1 MKRSADYYDAF
12 SDGYERGRDRGY
24 HAMID
29 ALETETVLPHA
40 AAGRVLEAGCGTG
53 LILERLGGA
62 GAELFGADLSQ
73 GMLRRA
79 AARGFR
85 GARADLCALP
95 FRNDSFDA
103 VYSFKVLAH
112 VREIRRAMEEMARV
126 TRPGGLVL
134 AEFYNRLSLR
144 HLVRVLKGAR
154 RIARDT
160 TDREVYTRYDG
171 WREILS
177 MAPPGCR
184 IEAVRGV
191 RIWTL
196 LPFLLRVPLL
206 GRALEALERRSCDG
220 PLRRFAGFVI
230 LVLRKKADP

>member
-1 MKRSADYYDAF
+1 
-12 SDGYERGRDRGY
+12 
-24 HAMID
+24 
-29 ALETETVLPHA
+29 
-40 AAGRVLEAGCGTG
+40 
-53 LILERLGGA
+53 
-62 GAELFGADLSQ
+62 
-73 GMLRRA
+73 
-79 AARGFR
+79 
-85 GARADLCALP
+85 
-95 FRNDSFDA
+95 
-103 VYSFKVLAH
+103 
-112 VREIRRAMEEMARV
+112 MEEMARV